1 MRLEEI
7 SSLTMKSI
15 GAYEGEEGE
24 LCFRCPTSIPIH
36 ELRDGLSRG
45 GRRVMVAAR

>member
-24 LCFRCPTSIPIH
+24 LCFRCSSIPIH